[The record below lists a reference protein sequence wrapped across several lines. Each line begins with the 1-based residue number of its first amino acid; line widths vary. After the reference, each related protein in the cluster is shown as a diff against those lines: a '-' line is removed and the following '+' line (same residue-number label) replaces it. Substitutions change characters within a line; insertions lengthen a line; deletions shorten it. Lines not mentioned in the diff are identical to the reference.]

1 MALTD
6 NNRHPQGDAILLERK
21 KRILNVKTLA
31 FLALSVSLVYV
42 LIRKLDITETAA
54 LIKNANIAL
63 IIASCFTY
71 FLSNYFKSLR
81 IRVLLGDF
89 RIPMFDLYTITSY
102 HNFFNQVL
110 PARTGELTFVY
121 YLKKIGSVDISKGL
135 HILVVIR
142 VFDFILISVIFI
154 CSVIL
159 YFGEKTS
166 PLLIILGLLFFIIS
180 IITLFNLKW
189 LVIGAGRLF
198 HLITERFN
206 LKKQPLVAKI
216 TAKIDMVV
224 EEFSSF
230 KAGPLIPMLAITS
243 ILIWG
248 ALYLLFYLTIRSFG
262 IDVGVIQSVVGSTGG
277 VLTNVLPIN
286 SFGSFGTLEV
296 GWTGG
301 FMLVGMSAH
310 DAIFTGFGYHII
322 TFFASGFIALVCFTV
337 KSLKSKV
344 ES

>member
-1 MALTD
+1 MALPD
-6 NNRHPQGDAILLERK
+6 NHRAPQGDAILLERK
-21 KRILNVKTLA
+21 KRILSLKTAA
-31 FLALSVSLVYV
+31 FLLLSVFLVYF
-42 LIRKLDITETAA
+42 LLRKLDIAETAA
-54 LIKNANIAL
+54 MIKNADIAL

-71 FLSNYFKSLR
+71 FLSNFFKSLR
-81 IRVLLGDF
+81 IRVILRDD
-89 RIPMFDLYTITSY
+89 RIPLFDIYTITSY

-121 YLKKIGSVDISKGL
+121 YLKKISAVDISKGL

-142 VFDFILISVIFI
+142 IFDFIVISAIFI

-159 YFGEKTS
+159 YFGAKTS
-166 PLLIILGLLFFIIS
+166 PLLIILGALFFLIS

-189 LVIGAGRLF
+189 LVIWSGKLF
-198 HLITERFN
+198 HLITGR
-206 LKKQPLVAKI
+206 LLLQKKPLVAKI
-216 TAKIDMVV
+216 MEKIDMVV

-230 KAGPLIPMLAITS
+230 KAGPLIPMLAVTS
-243 ILIWG
+243 LLIWC

-262 IDVGVIQSVVGSTGG
+262 IDIGIIQSVVGSTGG

-286 SFGSFGTLEV
+286 SFGSFGTLEA

-301 FMLVGMSAH
+301 FMLVGMSEH

-322 TFFASGFIALVCFTV
+322 SFFTSGFIALVCLTV
-337 KSLKSKV
+337 KRLKAKV
-344 ES
+344 